1 MKTIRRTDEFDQ
13 WLDGLKD
20 RRAAG
25 RIVVAM
31 EKLSF
36 DLGDV
41 APVGEGVSE
50 LRLHFG
56 AGYRLYFVGR
66 GRSLIV
72 MLGGGDKGS
81 QSKDIKEAKRLAKL
95 LE

>member
-1 MKTIRRTDEFDQ
+1 MKTIRRTDDFDQ
-13 WLDGLKD
+13 WLEGLRDLQAK
-20 RRAAG
+20 G

-31 EKLSF
+31 EKLRF
-36 DLGDV
+36 GLGDIQ
-41 APVGEGVSE
+41 PVGDGVSE

-56 AGYRLYFVGR
+56 PGYRLYFVGR

-72 MLGGGDKGS
+72 MLCGGDKSS
-81 QSKDIKEAKRLAKL
+81 QPKDIKEARKIAKL